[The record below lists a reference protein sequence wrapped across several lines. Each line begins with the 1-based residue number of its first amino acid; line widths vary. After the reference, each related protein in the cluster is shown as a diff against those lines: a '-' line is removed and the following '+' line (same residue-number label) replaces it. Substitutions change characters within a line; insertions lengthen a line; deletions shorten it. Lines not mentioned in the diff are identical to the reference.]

1 MKLLKNLFQKLTID
15 TEKLGIS
22 ATDVAALALKPHE
35 LQRTVAMGMA
45 GEKYFIADRG
55 LLRLEE
61 GAVEQLC
68 DWFEIQQAIWAGE
81 SKRLVIRWVDPQ
93 RTPLT
98 LHLHEH
104 EQTAFMRLFDE
115 KVAQTIVLTMRR
127 KAENGT
133 NLIATVR
140 RRADGELFSALVADG
155 TLDAAG
161 EKLAFELEKNLR
173 DAVGL
178 AD

>member
-1 MKLLKNLFQKLTID
+1 M
-15 TEKLGIS
+15 EKLGIS
-22 ATDVAALALKPHE
+22 AADMAALALKPHE
-35 LQRTVAMGMA
+35 IQRIATLGEA

-55 LLRLEE
+55 LLRLKE
-61 GAVEQLC
+61 GTVEQLC

-98 LHLHEH
+98 LHLAEH
-104 EQTAFMRLFDE
+104 EQTSFMRLFDE

-133 NLIATVR
+133 NLIGTIR
-140 RRADGELFSALVADG
+140 RRGDGKLFSALVADG
-155 TLDAAG
+155 PLDPAAK
-161 EKLAFELEKNLR
+161 KLGIELEKNLR

>member
-1 MKLLKNLFQKLTID
+1 MKLLKNLFHKLTID

-61 GAVEQLC
+61 GAVERLC

-98 LHLHEH
+98 LHLREH